1 MKRDKIKCFIKMM
14 FIRAGGARLFYLNL
28 LEIYKFFKKKNK
40 SIKKNIFIIFILTSL
55 KYVFNKLLIKFNTT
69 IIIAVKNIYF
79 LLFSE
84 NIQNSKSTKITSITF
99 DITTKIEKVSTLIN
113 VIIKYINTYIENLKY
128 ILLINR
134 IN

>member
-1 MKRDKIKCFIKMM
+1 M